1 MKRHS
6 TISSVAAVFVSA
18 ACLPVGA
25 ASAQLPLDTT
35 FVEQRPSLARMGA
48 GVVFGTALLQVTK
61 SPDEWPRTAGGAA
74 RRLGDQVGFVAIRSI
89 AHDQLRRAIP
99 WTASVSR
106 CPHKLATRT
115 WCAVTKTFVAYNRDG
130 APRPD
135 IARVGSIAMAS
146 VGSLLWRP
154 ERASRGTASVFVAS
168 RVGSGLLV
176 AVLRR
181 GLAARRNVVPD

>member
-1 MKRHS
+1 VQRYC
-6 TISSVAAVFVSA
+6 TISSFAAAFVSA
-18 ACLPVGA
+18 ACLSVGA
-25 ASAQLPLDTT
+25 ASAQLPLDTAV
-35 FVEQRPSLARMGA
+35 VEQRPSIVRMSA
-48 GVVFGTALLQVTK
+48 GVVFGAAVLQVTNT
-61 SPDEWPRTAGGAA
+61 PDEWPQSAGGAA

-99 WTASVSR
+99 WAASVSR

-115 WCAVTKTFVAYNRDG
+115 WCAVTRTFVAYNRDG